1 MVNYL
6 IRRLILGAL
15 TLLLVTFIV
24 FALIRNMPGTPLT
37 LNMAETDPSK
47 KISKENM
54 EILNRAYGLDRPW
67 PVAYVHWL
75 GNLARLDLGD
85 SFREGKPVIGVIG
98 QRIGPTLLLSTISIV
113 LAYLLAVPL
122 GLYATARSGKIDE
135 RTTSVFLYALYS
147 LPSYVAAMQLLY
159 VFYYLLRGTVWQLK
173 PGMVSDDYSSLSLPE
188 KVTDIG
194 WHLLLPLICFTYA
207 NLAYDSRFIK
217 ANMEEAIRQDYIRTA
232 RAKGAGRFRVLV
244 LHAFRNTLIPFVTLL
259 GLQLPGLLGG
269 AIILEQIFS
278 WPGMGRLFF
287 DSITYRDYPVIMGLT
302 LMLSILTLAGQLLA
316 DFLYA
321 IVDPRITY
329 S

>member
-15 TLLLVTFIV
+15 TLVLVTFII
-24 FALIRNMPGTPLT
+24 FALIR
-37 LNMAETDPSK
+37 NMAETDPSK
-47 KISKENM
+47 KISKEHM
-54 EILNRAYGLDRPW
+54 VILNRAYGLDKPW
-67 PVAYVHWL
+67 PIAYVHWL
-75 GNLARLDLGD
+75 GKLVRLDLGD
-85 SFREGKPVIGVIG
+85 SFREGKPVIGVIA
-98 QRIGPTLLLSTISIV
+98 QRIGPTLLLSTASIF
-113 LAYLLAVPL
+113 LAYLLAIPL
-122 GLYATARSGKIDE
+122 GLYSTARSGKLDE

-159 VFYYLLRGTVWQLK
+159 VFYYLLRETARQLK
-173 PGMVSDDYSSLSLPE
+173 PGMISDHYSTMSFPE
-188 KVTDIG
+188 KVADIG
-194 WHLLLPLICFTYA
+194 WHLLLPLICFTYH

-232 RAKGAGRFRVLV
+232 RAKGAGRLRVLV
-244 LHAFRNTLIPFVTLL
+244 LHAFRNTLIPLVTLL

-302 LMLSILTLAGQLLA
+302 FMFSVLTLSCQLLA

-321 IVDPRITY
+321 IVDPRVTY